1 MGIPYLLIALAVA
14 LLMDYAYPMHRGFM
28 YLIHPVHLTYS
39 LAIRL
44 YRPYSGRAWGVVVW
58 LLSTLPILIAY
69 TAPVFIIPLG
79 NALITIIMLIYVG
92 FVIKLSVSLRLLL
105 NIAWDYVKAVES
117 GDLTSARGL
126 AQQLVRRN
134 VWVLD
139 EPHVHSAVIES
150 LFESLVDGFSSPL
163 LYLVIMGPVGAML
176 QRLAN
181 TMDSALGYIDEPYR
195 RVGWFSA
202 KVDSILNY
210 VPARLTA
217 LLIMLAGLLIGR
229 RPNLGTYLRYR
240 SVTRSINAGH
250 PLAAASSVLGV
261 VLEKV
266 NEYRIGEGELPGYND
281 LLTAIKLAEAAS
293 ALVLLVTASCLAV
306 VSSLKLGLLGSLI

>member
-240 SVTRSINAGH
+240 SATRSINAGH
-250 PLAAASSVLGV
+250 PLAVASSVLGV

-266 NEYRIGEGELPGYND
+266 NEYRVGEGELPSYND

-293 ALVLLVTASCLAV
+293 ALVLLVTVSCLAV
-306 VSSLKLGLLGSLI
+306 ASSLKLGLLGSLI

>member
-44 YRPYSGRAWGVVVW
+44 YSPYSGRAWGVVVW
-58 LLSTLPILIAY
+58 LLSTLPILIVY
-69 TAPVFIIPLG
+69 TAPIFVIPLG
-79 NALITIIMLIYVG
+79 NALIIIIMLIYVG

-105 NIAWDYVKAVES
+105 NIARDYVKAVES

-195 RVGWFSA
+195 WVGWFSA
-202 KVDSILNY
+202 KVDSLLNY

-217 LLIMLAGLLIGR
+217 LLIILAGLLIGK
-229 RPNLGTYLRYR
+229 RPNLSIYLRYR

-250 PLAAASSVLGV
+250 PMAAASSVLGV
-261 VLEKV
+261 ALEKAG
-266 NEYRIGEGELPGYND
+266 EYKIGEGKLPDHGD
-281 LLTAIKLAEAAS
+281 LLVSIKLAEVTTV
-293 ALVLLVTASCLAV
+293 LVILITATCLVA
-306 VSSLKLGLLGSLI
+306 VSSAKLGLLGLLI